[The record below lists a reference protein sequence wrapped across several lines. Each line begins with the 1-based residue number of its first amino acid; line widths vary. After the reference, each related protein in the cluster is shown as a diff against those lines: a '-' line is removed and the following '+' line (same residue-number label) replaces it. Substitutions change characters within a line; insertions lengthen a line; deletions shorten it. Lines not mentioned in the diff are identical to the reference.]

1 MVFILD
7 IDFAFKNPYAFGFF
21 KETLCC
27 EILKKLLQSNMRRK
41 QWNLLYTI
49 WSAVQG
55 RQEGCLS
62 CVTLSDG
69 QRECDN
75 DKTKLDKYDQ

>member
-1 MVFILD
+1 MVFFLD
-7 IDFAFKNPYAFGFF
+7 IDFVFKNPDAFGFF

-27 EILKKLLQSNMRRK
+27 EILKKFLQSNRRK
-41 QWNLLYTI
+41 RQWNLLYIT

-55 RQEGCLS
+55 HQEGCLS

-69 QRECDN
+69 QRECSN